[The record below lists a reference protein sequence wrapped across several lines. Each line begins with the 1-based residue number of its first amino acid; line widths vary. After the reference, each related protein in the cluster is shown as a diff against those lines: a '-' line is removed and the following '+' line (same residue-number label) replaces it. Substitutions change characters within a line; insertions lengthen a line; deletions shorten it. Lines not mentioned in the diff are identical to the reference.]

1 MITAIVGRVET
12 SVAAVSVRRALHTDD
27 DTGCLEG
34 IFGSRAVGALDS
46 QVNARRH
53 PQELFD
59 FNSASSFGIVAARV
73 HCSKSRSSARKPATC
88 RCQCHGDAP
97 AATNTVGVDHR
108 RHQPLR

>member
-12 SVAAVSVRRALHTDD
+12 SVAAASVGRALHTDA

-46 QVNARRH
+46 QVSARRH
-53 PQELFD
+53 PLELFD

-97 AATNTVGVDHR
+97 AATSTAEVDHR
-108 RHQPLR
+108 RHQPIR